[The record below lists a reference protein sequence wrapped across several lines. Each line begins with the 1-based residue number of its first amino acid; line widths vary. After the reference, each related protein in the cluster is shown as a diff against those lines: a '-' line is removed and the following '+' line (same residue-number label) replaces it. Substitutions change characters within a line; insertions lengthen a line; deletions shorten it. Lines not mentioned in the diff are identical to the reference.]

1 MLQSTFQHI
10 PGIGPKT
17 EQRLW
22 DSGFLDWQSAGDRP
36 PPRLSSGPADLL
48 ARYLDLS
55 VRALEE
61 RDPLFFTDLMPAG
74 LHWRL
79 FPEFRDSAVFLDIE
93 TTGMEAWGAEITS
106 IALYD
111 GRKIRT
117 YVQGRNLDDFCDA
130 IDAYQLLV
138 TYNGK
143 CFDVPFIEN
152 YFHIRLDHAHID
164 LRYVLKRLGYA
175 GGLKRCEKA
184 LGIDR
189 GSLDGVDGFFAVLLW
204 QEYREH
210 GNPRALETLLA
221 YNVEDVVNLEALM
234 VAAYNLNVMG
244 TPHASTRVIPP
255 PSAPEVTFQADMPTI
270 ETVRR
275 RMFSGPMTFR

>member
-1 MLQSTFQHI
+1 MLQSTFQHT
-10 PGIGPKT
+10 PGIGPKI

-22 DSGFLDWQSAGDRP
+22 ASGVLDWTSAGERP
-36 PPRLSSGPADLL
+36 PACLSSAQTNAL
-48 ARYLDLS
+48 ARCLDLS
-55 VRALEE
+55 ARALEDGNP
-61 RDPLFFTDLMPAG
+61 RFFTGLLPAG

-79 FPEFRDSAVFLDIE
+79 FPEFRGSAVYLDIE
-93 TTGMEAWGAEITS
+93 TTGMDAWGAEITT

-111 GRKIRT
+111 GRTIQT
-117 YVQGRNLDDFCDA
+117 FVQGRNLADFPDA
-130 IDAYQLLV
+130 VDAYDLIV

-184 LGIDR
+184 MGIDR
-189 GSLDGVDGFFAVLLW
+189 GHLDGVDGFFAVLLW
-204 QEYREH
+204 QAYREEED
-210 GNPRALETLLA
+210 PRVLETLLA

-234 VAAYNLNVMG
+234 VDAYNQNIMG
-244 TPHASTRVIPP
+244 TPYASTHRIPTP
-255 PSAPEVTFQADMPTI
+255 QAPEIPFRADARII
-270 ETVRR
+270 EAVRR
-275 RMFSGPMTFR
+275 RIFP